1 MITDAHCH
9 AGLGDG
15 LTGPWD
21 TRAPL
26 GDYLRRADRAGI
38 GHTILLPAFHSDYQL
53 ANRMLARIVHA
64 GAGRFT
70 GFAMVHAD
78 RDAGRVAR
86 LIDTAVNAYG
96 FQGIK
101 VHRHDARIS
110 REVCESA
117 RAHGLPV
124 LYDVMGDTA
133 QIELLAAEYPE
144 VRFIIPHLGSFADD
158 WRAHTCLIDQLV
170 RYPNI
175 YADTSGVR
183 RFDYLVQAVKRAG
196 PEKLIFGSDG
206 PFLHPALELA
216 KVRALG
222 LAPAAERM
230 VTGGTITRILAQSGR
245 HSQDGV
251 APRNPYAILATGTQ
265 PAVPASRPRPAD
277 PWSPAGLAAGQ

>member
-1 MITDAHCH
+1 MIIDAHCH

-26 GDYLRRADRAGI
+26 GDYLRRAGRAGI
-38 GHTILLPAFHSDYQL
+38 SRTILLPAFNSSYQV
-53 ANRMLARIVHA
+53 ANRELARIVHE
-64 GAGRFT
+64 GAGQFI

-78 RDAGRVAR
+78 RDAGRVAQ

-96 FQGIK
+96 FRGIK
-101 VHRHDARIS
+101 VHQHDARIS

-117 RAHGLPV
+117 RAHGLPI

-133 QIELLAAEYPE
+133 QIELLAAEYPD
-144 VRFIIPHLGSFADD
+144 VTFIIPHLGSFADD
-158 WRAHTCLIDQLV
+158 WRAHICLIDQLV

-183 RFDYLVQAVKRAG
+183 RFDYLVRAVELAG
-196 PEKLIFGSDG
+196 SEKLIFGSDG
-206 PFLHPALELA
+206 PFLHPGLELA

-222 LAPAAERM
+222 LTPTAERM
-230 VTGGTITRILAQSGR
+230 VIGGTITRILTQSGR
-245 HSQDGV
+245 QSQSGITL
-251 APRNPYAILATGTQ
+251 RNRCAALPAGTR
-265 PAVPASRPRPAD
+265 PTVPTSRPRPAD
-277 PWSPAGLAAGQ
+277 PWAPA

>member
-1 MITDAHCH
+1 MIIDAHCH

-26 GDYLRRADRAGI
+26 GDYLRRAAAADI
-38 GHTILLPAFHSDYQL
+38 GQTILLPAFHSDYQA
-53 ANRMLARIVHA
+53 ANRSLARIVRA
-64 GAGRFT
+64 GVDRFI
-70 GFAMVHAD
+70 GFAMVHPD

-96 FQGIK
+96 FRGIK

-110 REVCESA
+110 REICQSA
-117 RAHGLPV
+117 RAYGLPI

-133 QIELLAAEYPE
+133 PIELIAAEYPD

-158 WRAHTCLIDQLV
+158 WRAHLCLIDQLV
-170 RYPNI
+170 RYPNV

-183 RFDYLVQAVKRAG
+183 RFDYLVQAVRRAG

-206 PFLHPALELA
+206 PFLHPGLELA

-230 VTGGTITRILAQSGR
+230 VTGGTITRILAQSG
-245 HSQDGV
+245 SPGQDGV
-251 APRNPYAILATGTQ
+251 MPRSPHASLPAGT
-265 PAVPASRPRPAD
+265 PPTVPTSRPRPAD
-277 PWSPAGLAAGQ
+277 PWAPAGFTAG